1 MTEENSL
8 TSPVTEIPGVGLQRA
23 KALNEL
29 GIFTIEDLL
38 LYFPFRYED
47 LRPQNMADL
56 VDQQKVTLEGTIA
69 SEPVLARYGR
79 KKNRLNF
86 RLLTNQESVMVT
98 FFNQPWL
105 KKQLTMDEKFAVYG
119 KWDAR
124 RRSLTGMK
132 LLPFST
138 AGSTADI
145 EAIYPANQHIRQNTI
160 KKLVTQTFDLYQDQ
174 IETLIPDSLVKKYRL
189 IDRRKMIHDLHFPED
204 VKAAKIARR
213 TATFEEFFIFQM
225 ELQLL
230 KRRDQVANGT
240 AIAYDIEEIK
250 NFIAKLPYELTDAQK
265 RVVNEICYD
274 LKRPI
279 RMNRLLQGDVGS
291 GKTIV
296 AAIVM
301 YAAITAGYQTALMA
315 PTEILAEQHANNLTK
330 IFEGTDVNIGLLT
343 GASGSK
349 SKQRRALLNGI
360 EQGDINL
367 VIGTHAL
374 IQDDVVFKNLG
385 LVVIDEQHR
394 FGVKQRETLR
404 KKGMNAD
411 VLAMT
416 ATPIPRT
423 LAITAYGEMDVSIID
438 QMPKGR
444 KPVLTSWVKS
454 SNVNGMLDFV
464 KKQFDSGHQAFVVT
478 PLIEESETLD
488 LKNAMALY
496 EQLQT
501 EFSPD
506 YKVGLLHGRM
516 KSDEKDEIMRQFKDN
531 EFQLL
536 VSTTVIEVGVDVP
549 NVTVM
554 IIYDADRFGLAQ
566 LHQLRG
572 RVGRGKDQAYCILV
586 ADPKNETGIK
596 RMKIMTQ
603 SNDGFKISEAD
614 LQLRGSGDVFG
625 NKQSGIPEFRIGDPV
640 VDIGALQTAQ
650 LEASKIVHT
659 ENWQAEPAFKAL
671 NEYLEI
677 VMQKNANFD

>member
-1 MTEENSL
+1 MTEEHTL
-8 TSPVTEIPGVGLQRA
+8 FSPITKLPGVGLQRA

-29 GIFTIEDLL
+29 GIYTIEDLL

-47 LRPQNMADL
+47 LRPQNMTEL

-105 KKQLTMDEKFAVYG
+105 KKQLVMNEKFAVYG

-138 AGSTADI
+138 SDSANI

-160 KKLVTQTFDLYQDQ
+160 KKLVTQTFDLYNDQ
-174 IETLIPDSLVKKYRL
+174 IKTLIPQTLVKKYRL
-189 IDRRKMIHDLHFPED
+189 IDRRTMIHDLHFPKD

-230 KRRDQVANGT
+230 KRRDQVDNGT
-240 AIAYDIEEIK
+240 AIAYDIGKIK
-250 NFIAKLPYELTDAQK
+250 AFVAKLPYELTDAQK

-296 AAIVM
+296 AAIIM

-349 SKQRRALLNGI
+349 SKQRKALLHGI
-360 EQGDINL
+360 EHGDINL
-367 VIGTHAL
+367 LIGTHAL

-394 FGVKQRETLR
+394 FGVKQREALR

-423 LAITAYGEMDVSIID
+423 LAITSYGEMDVSIID

-454 SNVNGMLDFV
+454 NNVNGMLDFV
-464 KKQFDSGHQAFVVT
+464 KRQFEAGHQAFVVT

-488 LKNAMALY
+488 LKNAVALY
-496 EQLQT
+496 EQLQ
-501 EFSPD
+501 EVFSPK

-516 KSDEKDEIMRQFKDN
+516 KSDEKDEIMQQFKDN
-531 EFQLL
+531 QFQLL

-572 RVGRGKDQAYCILV
+572 RVGRGQDQAYCILV

-625 NKQSGIPEFRIGDPV
+625 NKQSGVPEFRIGDPI

-659 ENWQAEPAFKAL
+659 EKWQTVPEFEYL

-677 VMQKNANFD
+677 VMKRNANFD

>member
-1 MTEENSL
+1 MAEKTL
-8 TSPVTEIPGVGLQRA
+8 FSPVSQLEGVGLQREQ
-23 KALNEL
+23 ALNEL
-29 GIFTIEDLL
+29 GIYTIEDLL
-38 LYFPFRYED
+38 YYFPFRYED
-47 LRPQNMADL
+47 LRPQNMTDL
-56 VDQQKVTLEGTIA
+56 VDQQKVTLEGKIA
-69 SEPVLARYGR
+69 SEPIIARYGR
-79 KKNRLNF
+79 KKNRINF
-86 RLLTNQESVMVT
+86 RLLTEQESVMVT

-105 KKQLTMDEKFAVYG
+105 KKQLVIDQKIAVYG

-132 LLPFST
+132 LLPFLSSES
-138 AGSTADI
+138 GEIDP
-145 EAIYPANQHIRQNTI
+145 IYPANQHIRQGTI
-160 KKLVTQTFDLYQDQ
+160 KKLVIQAFEAYRDQ
-174 IETLIPDSLVKKYRL
+174 IETIIPAALIKKYRL
-189 IDRRKMIHDLHFPED
+189 VNRQTMVHDLHFPENLK
-204 VKAAKIARR
+204 VAKAARR
-213 TATFEEFFIFQM
+213 TATFEEFFLFQM
-225 ELQLL
+225 ELQVL
-230 KRRDQVANGT
+230 KKRDQTENGT
-240 AIAYDIEEIK
+240 IINYHVDKLKA
-250 NFIAKLPYELTDAQK
+250 FIAGLPYELTDAQK
-265 RVVNEICYD
+265 RVVNEICAD

-296 AAIVM
+296 AAVAM

-330 IFEGTDVNIGLLT
+330 IFAGTDVNIGLLT

-349 SKQRRALLNGI
+349 SKQRRALLDGI
-360 EQGDINL
+360 ADGQINL

-374 IQDDVVFKNLG
+374 IQDDVVFSNLG
-385 LVVIDEQHR
+385 LVIIDEQHR

-404 KKGMNAD
+404 KKGPKVD

-438 QMPKGR
+438 QMPNGR
-444 KPVLTSWVKS
+444 KPVRTSWVKS
-454 SNVNGMLDFV
+454 SDVGGMLTFV
-464 KKQFDSGHQAFVVT
+464 KKQFAAGHQAFVVT
-478 PLIEESETLD
+478 PLIEESESLD

-496 EQLQT
+496 EQLKS
-501 EFSPD
+501 EFAPD
-506 YKVGLLHGRM
+506 YQVGLLHGRM
-516 KSDEKDEIMRQFKDN
+516 KPEEKDQIMTDFKAN
-531 EFQLL
+531 RYQLL

-625 NKQSGIPEFRIGDPV
+625 SKQSGIPEFRIGDPV

-650 LEASKIVHT
+650 LEANKIVQQADWHT
-659 ENWQAEPAFKAL
+659 KPDFKPL
-671 NEYLEI
+671 SRYLDMM
-677 VMQKNANFD
+677 MQKNANFD

>member
-1 MTEENSL
+1 MMAEKTL
-8 TSPVTEIPGVGLQRA
+8 FSPVSQLEGVGLQREQ
-23 KALNEL
+23 ALNEL
-29 GIFTIEDLL
+29 GIYTIEDLL
-38 LYFPFRYED
+38 YYFPFRYED
-47 LRPQNMADL
+47 LRPQNMTDL
-56 VDQQKVTLEGTIA
+56 VDQQKVTLEGKIA
-69 SEPVLARYGR
+69 SEPIIARYGR
-79 KKNRLNF
+79 KKNRINF
-86 RLLTNQESVMVT
+86 RLLTEQESVMVT

-105 KKQLTMDEKFAVYG
+105 KKQLVIDQKIAVYG

-132 LLPFST
+132 LLPFLSSES
-138 AGSTADI
+138 GEIDP
-145 EAIYPANQHIRQNTI
+145 IYPANQHIRQGTI
-160 KKLVTQTFDLYQDQ
+160 KKLVIQAFEAYRDQ
-174 IETLIPDSLVKKYRL
+174 IETIIPAALIKKYRL
-189 IDRRKMIHDLHFPED
+189 VNRQTMVHDLHFPENLK
-204 VKAAKIARR
+204 VAKAARR
-213 TATFEEFFIFQM
+213 TATFEEFFLFQM
-225 ELQLL
+225 ELQVL
-230 KRRDQVANGT
+230 KKRDQTENGT
-240 AIAYDIEEIK
+240 IINYHVDKLKA
-250 NFIAKLPYELTDAQK
+250 FIAGLPYELTDAQK
-265 RVVNEICYD
+265 RVVNEICAD

-296 AAIVM
+296 AAVAM

-330 IFEGTDVNIGLLT
+330 IFAGTDVNIGLLT

-349 SKQRRALLNGI
+349 SKQRRALLDGI
-360 EQGDINL
+360 ADGQINL

-374 IQDDVVFKNLG
+374 IQDDVVFSNLG
-385 LVVIDEQHR
+385 LVIIDEQHR

-404 KKGMNAD
+404 KKGPKVD

-438 QMPKGR
+438 QMPNGR
-444 KPVLTSWVKS
+444 KPVRTSWVKS
-454 SNVNGMLDFV
+454 SDVGGMLTFV
-464 KKQFDSGHQAFVVT
+464 KKQFAAGHQAFVVT
-478 PLIEESETLD
+478 PLIEESESLD

-496 EQLQT
+496 EQLKS
-501 EFSPD
+501 EFAPD
-506 YKVGLLHGRM
+506 YQVGLLHGRM
-516 KSDEKDEIMRQFKDN
+516 KPEEKDQIMTDFKAN
-531 EFQLL
+531 RYQLL

-625 NKQSGIPEFRIGDPV
+625 SKQSGIPEFRIGDPV

-650 LEASKIVHT
+650 LEANKIVQQADWHT
-659 ENWQAEPAFKAL
+659 KPDFKPL
-671 NEYLEI
+671 SRYLDMM
-677 VMQKNANFD
+677 MQKNANFD

>member
-1 MTEENSL
+1 M
-8 TSPVTEIPGVGLQRA
+8 
-23 KALNEL
+23 
-29 GIFTIEDLL
+29 
-38 LYFPFRYED
+38 
-47 LRPQNMADL
+47 
-56 VDQQKVTLEGTIA
+56 
-69 SEPVLARYGR
+69 
-79 KKNRLNF
+79 
-86 RLLTNQESVMVT
+86 
-98 FFNQPWL
+98 
-105 KKQLTMDEKFAVYG
+105 
-119 KWDAR
+119 
-124 RRSLTGMK
+124 
-132 LLPFST
+132 
-138 AGSTADI
+138 
-145 EAIYPANQHIRQNTI
+145 
-160 KKLVTQTFDLYQDQ
+160 
-174 IETLIPDSLVKKYRL
+174 

-240 AIAYDIEEIK
+240 AISYDIEEIK

>member
-1 MTEENSL
+1 MAEKTL
-8 TSPVTEIPGVGLQRA
+8 FSPVSQLEGVGLQREQ
-23 KALNEL
+23 ALNEL
-29 GIFTIEDLL
+29 GIYTIEDLL
-38 LYFPFRYED
+38 YYFPFRYED
-47 LRPQNMADL
+47 LRPQNMTDL
-56 VDQQKVTLEGTIA
+56 VDQQKVTLEGKIA
-69 SEPVLARYGR
+69 SEPIIARYGR
-79 KKNRLNF
+79 KKNRINF
-86 RLLTNQESVMVT
+86 RLLTEQESVMVT

-105 KKQLTMDEKFAVYG
+105 KKQLVIDQKIAVYG

-132 LLPFST
+132 LLPFSSSES
-138 AGSTADI
+138 GEIDP
-145 EAIYPANQHIRQNTI
+145 IYPANQHIRQGTI
-160 KKLVTQTFDLYQDQ
+160 KKLVIQAFEAYRDQ
-174 IETLIPDSLVKKYRL
+174 IETIIPAALIKKYRL
-189 IDRRKMIHDLHFPED
+189 VNRQTMVHDLHFPENLK
-204 VKAAKIARR
+204 VAKAARR
-213 TATFEEFFIFQM
+213 TATFEEFFLFQM
-225 ELQLL
+225 ELQVL
-230 KRRDQVANGT
+230 KKRDQTENGT
-240 AIAYDIEEIK
+240 IINYHVDKLKA
-250 NFIAKLPYELTDAQK
+250 FIAGLPYELTDAQK
-265 RVVNEICYD
+265 RVVNEICAD

-296 AAIVM
+296 AAVAM

-330 IFEGTDVNIGLLT
+330 IFAGTDVNIGLLT

-349 SKQRRALLNGI
+349 SKQRRALLDGI
-360 EQGDINL
+360 ADGQINL

-374 IQDDVVFKNLG
+374 IQDDVVFSNLG
-385 LVVIDEQHR
+385 LVIIDEQHR

-404 KKGMNAD
+404 KKGPKVD

-438 QMPKGR
+438 QMPNGR
-444 KPVLTSWVKS
+444 KPVRTSWVKS
-454 SNVNGMLDFV
+454 SDVGGMLTFV
-464 KKQFDSGHQAFVVT
+464 KKQFAAGHQAFVVT
-478 PLIEESETLD
+478 PLIEESESLD

-496 EQLQT
+496 EQLKS
-501 EFSPD
+501 EFAPD
-506 YKVGLLHGRM
+506 YQVGLLHGRM
-516 KSDEKDEIMRQFKDN
+516 KPEEKDQIMTDFKAN
-531 EFQLL
+531 RYQLL

-625 NKQSGIPEFRIGDPV
+625 SKQSGIPEFRIGDPV

-650 LEASKIVHT
+650 LEANKIVQQADWHT
-659 ENWQAEPAFKAL
+659 KPDFKPL
-671 NEYLEI
+671 SRYLDMM
-677 VMQKNANFD
+677 MQKNANFD

>member
-1 MTEENSL
+1 MPEKTL
-8 TSPVTEIPGVGLQRA
+8 FAPVSALAGVGLQRE

-29 GIFTIEDLL
+29 GIYTIEDLL
-38 LYFPFRYED
+38 YYFPFRYED
-47 LRPQNMADL
+47 LRPQDMTSL
-56 VDQQKVTLEGTIA
+56 VDQQKVTLEGKIA
-69 SEPVLARYGR
+69 SEPIIARYGR
-79 KKNRLNF
+79 KKNRINF
-86 RLLTNQESVMVT
+86 RLLTDQESVMVT

-105 KKQLTMDEKFAVYG
+105 KKQLVMNEKIAVYG

-132 LLPFST
+132 LLPFSD
-138 AGSTADI
+138 ANSGEV
-145 EAIYPANQHIRQNTI
+145 EAVYPANQHIRQATI
-160 KKLVTQTFDLYQDQ
+160 KKLVAQAFEGYASELV
-174 IETLIPDSLVKKYRL
+174 TLIPAPLVEKYRL
-189 IDRRKMIHDLHFPED
+189 VDRRTMVHDLHFPENLRN
-204 VKAAKIARR
+204 AKLARR
-213 TATFEEFFIFQM
+213 TATFEEFFTFQM
-225 ELQLL
+225 ELQVL
-230 KRRDQVANGT
+230 KKRDQTENGI
-240 AIAYDIEEIK
+240 AIQYKLDKIK
-250 NFIAKLPYELTDAQK
+250 RFIADLPYELTDAQK
-265 RVVNEICYD
+265 RVVNEICAD

-291 GKTIV
+291 GKTVV

-301 YAAITAGYQTALMA
+301 YAAITAGYQAALMA

-330 IFEGTDVNIGLLT
+330 IFAGTDVNIGLLT
-343 GASGSK
+343 GSSGSK
-349 SKQRRALLNGI
+349 TKARRALLEGI
-360 EQGDINL
+360 ADGDINL

-374 IQDDVVFKNLG
+374 IQDDVNFKKLG
-385 LVVIDEQHR
+385 LVIIDEQHR

-404 KKGMNAD
+404 KKGQNVD

-438 QMPKGR
+438 QMPNGR
-444 KPVLTSWVKS
+444 KPVLTSWVKNS
-454 SNVNGMLDFV
+454 QVKGMLDFV
-464 KKQFDSGHQAFVVT
+464 KKQFAAGHQAFVVT
-478 PLIEESETLD
+478 PLIEESESLD

-496 EQLQT
+496 EQLQSA
-501 EFSPD
+501 FRPD

-516 KSDEKDEIMRQFKDN
+516 KSDEKDQIMQQFKAN

-572 RVGRGKDQAYCILV
+572 RVGRGKSQAYCILV

-640 VDIGALQTAQ
+640 VDIGALETAQ
-650 LEASKIVHT
+650 LEASKIVQT
-659 ENWQAEPAFKAL
+659 ANWQTQKTYQVL
-671 NEYLEI
+671 NTYLEH

>member
-1 MTEENSL
+1 MTEN
-8 TSPVTEIPGVGLQRA
+8 TIFAPVYTLSGVGLQRA

-29 GIFTIEDLL
+29 GIYTIEDLL
-38 LYFPFRYED
+38 CYFPFRYED

-56 VDQQKVTLEGTIA
+56 VDQQKVTLEGTVA
-69 SEPVLARYGR
+69 SEPIIARYGR

-86 RLLTNQESVMVT
+86 RLLTEQESVMVT
-98 FFNQPWL
+98 FFNQPWI
-105 KKQLTMDEKFAVYG
+105 KKQLEMDKKIAIYG

-132 LLPFST
+132 LLPFSN
-138 AGSTADI
+138 ADSTEVDAV
-145 EAIYPANQHIRQNTI
+145 YPASQHIRQNTI
-160 KKLVTQTFDLYQDQ
+160 KKLVTQTFEQYQNE
-174 IETLIPDSLVKKYRL
+174 IKTIIPEAIVKKYRL
-189 IDRRKMIHDLHFPED
+189 IDRRTMIHDLHFPAD
-204 VKAAKIARR
+204 LKSAKLARR

-225 ELQLL
+225 ELQVL
-230 KRRDQVANGT
+230 KQRDQSENGT
-240 AIAYDIEEIK
+240 AIEYNVDQLK
-250 NFIAKLPYELTDAQK
+250 TFIASLPYELTDAQK

-330 IFEGTDVNIGLLT
+330 IFAGMGVNIGLLT

-349 SKQRRALLNGI
+349 SKQRHALLAGI
-360 EQGDINL
+360 ENGDINL

-374 IQDDVVFKNLG
+374 IQDDVEFANLG
-385 LVVIDEQHR
+385 LVIIDEQHR
-394 FGVKQRETLR
+394 FGVKQREALR
-404 KKGMNAD
+404 KKGTNVD

-423 LAITAYGEMDVSIID
+423 LAITAYGEMDVSTID
-438 QMPKGR
+438 QMPNGR

-454 SNVNGMLDFV
+454 SNVRGMLEFV
-464 KKQFDSGHQAFVVT
+464 KKQFKNGHQAFVVT
-478 PLIEESETLD
+478 PLIEESESLD

-501 EFSPD
+501 EFEPD
-506 YKVGLLHGRM
+506 YKVGLLHGKM
-516 KSDEKDEIMRQFKDN
+516 KSDEKDQIMRQFKDN

-572 RVGRGKDQAYCILV
+572 RVGRGQAQAYCILV

-603 SNDGFKISEAD
+603 SNDGFKISQAD

-625 NKQSGIPEFRIGDPV
+625 SKQSGIPEFRVGDPI

-650 LEASKIVHT
+650 LEAGKIVHE
-659 ENWQAEPAFKAL
+659 ENWQSKPQFEQL
-671 NEYLEI
+671 NSYLKI
-677 VMQKNANFD
+677 IMQKNANFD

>member
-1 MTEENSL
+1 MMAEKTL
-8 TSPVTEIPGVGLQRA
+8 FSPVSQLEGVGLQREQ
-23 KALNEL
+23 ALNEL
-29 GIFTIEDLL
+29 GIYTIEDLL
-38 LYFPFRYED
+38 YYFPFRYED
-47 LRPQNMADL
+47 LRPQNMTDL
-56 VDQQKVTLEGTIA
+56 VDQQKVTLEGKIA
-69 SEPVLARYGR
+69 SEPIIARYGR
-79 KKNRLNF
+79 KKNRINF
-86 RLLTNQESVMVT
+86 RLLTEQESVMVT

-105 KKQLTMDEKFAVYG
+105 KKQLVIDQKIAVYG

-132 LLPFST
+132 LLPFSSSES
-138 AGSTADI
+138 GEIDP
-145 EAIYPANQHIRQNTI
+145 IYPANQHIRQGTI
-160 KKLVTQTFDLYQDQ
+160 KKLVIQAFEAYRDQ
-174 IETLIPDSLVKKYRL
+174 IETIIPAALIKKYRL
-189 IDRRKMIHDLHFPED
+189 VNRQTMVHDLHFPENLK
-204 VKAAKIARR
+204 VAKAARR
-213 TATFEEFFIFQM
+213 TATFEEFFLFQM
-225 ELQLL
+225 ELQVL
-230 KRRDQVANGT
+230 KKRDQTENGT
-240 AIAYDIEEIK
+240 IINYHVDKLKA
-250 NFIAKLPYELTDAQK
+250 FIAGLPYELTDAQK
-265 RVVNEICYD
+265 RVVNEICAD

-296 AAIVM
+296 AAVAM

-330 IFEGTDVNIGLLT
+330 IFAGTDVNIGLLT

-349 SKQRRALLNGI
+349 SKQRRALLDGI
-360 EQGDINL
+360 ADGQINL

-374 IQDDVVFKNLG
+374 IQDDVVFSNLG
-385 LVVIDEQHR
+385 LVIIDEQHR

-404 KKGMNAD
+404 KKGPKVD

-438 QMPKGR
+438 QMPNGR
-444 KPVLTSWVKS
+444 KPVRTSWVKS
-454 SNVNGMLDFV
+454 SDVGGMLAFV
-464 KKQFDSGHQAFVVT
+464 KKQFAAGHQAFVVT
-478 PLIEESETLD
+478 PLIEESESLD

-496 EQLQT
+496 EQLKS
-501 EFSPD
+501 EFDPD
-506 YKVGLLHGRM
+506 YQVGLLHGRM
-516 KSDEKDEIMRQFKDN
+516 KPEEKDQIMTDFKAN
-531 EFQLL
+531 RYQLL

-625 NKQSGIPEFRIGDPV
+625 SKQSGIPEFRIGDPV

-650 LEASKIVHT
+650 LEANKIVQQADWHT
-659 ENWQAEPAFKAL
+659 KPDFKPL
-671 NEYLEI
+671 SRYLDMM
-677 VMQKNANFD
+677 MQKNANFD

>member
-1 MTEENSL
+1 MMAEKTL
-8 TSPVTEIPGVGLQRA
+8 FSPVSQLEGVGLQREQ
-23 KALNEL
+23 ALNEL
-29 GIFTIEDLL
+29 GIYTIEDLL
-38 LYFPFRYED
+38 YYFPFRYED
-47 LRPQNMADL
+47 LRPQNMTDL
-56 VDQQKVTLEGTIA
+56 VDQQKVTLEGKVA
-69 SEPVLARYGR
+69 SEPIIARYGR
-79 KKNRLNF
+79 KKNRINF
-86 RLLTNQESVMVT
+86 RLLTEQESVMVT

-105 KKQLTMDEKFAVYG
+105 KKQLVIDQKIAVYG

-132 LLPFST
+132 LLPFSSSES
-138 AGSTADI
+138 GEIDP
-145 EAIYPANQHIRQNTI
+145 IYPANQHIRQGTI
-160 KKLVTQTFDLYQDQ
+160 KKLVIQAFEAYRDQ
-174 IETLIPDSLVKKYRL
+174 IETIIPAALIKKYRL
-189 IDRRKMIHDLHFPED
+189 VNRQTMVHDLHFPENLK
-204 VKAAKIARR
+204 VAKAARR
-213 TATFEEFFIFQM
+213 TATFEEFFLFQM
-225 ELQLL
+225 ELQVL
-230 KRRDQVANGT
+230 KKRDQTENGT
-240 AIAYDIEEIK
+240 IINYHVDKLKA
-250 NFIAKLPYELTDAQK
+250 FIAGLPYELTDAQK
-265 RVVNEICYD
+265 RVVNEICAD

-296 AAIVM
+296 AAVAM

-330 IFEGTDVNIGLLT
+330 IFAGTDVNIGLLT

-349 SKQRRALLNGI
+349 SKQRRALLDGI
-360 EQGDINL
+360 ADGQINL

-374 IQDDVVFKNLG
+374 IQDDVVFSNLG
-385 LVVIDEQHR
+385 LVIIDEQHR

-404 KKGMNAD
+404 KKGPKVD

-438 QMPKGR
+438 QMPNGR
-444 KPVLTSWVKS
+444 KPVRTSWVKS
-454 SNVNGMLDFV
+454 SDVGGMLTFV
-464 KKQFDSGHQAFVVT
+464 KKQFAAGHQAFVVT
-478 PLIEESETLD
+478 PLIEESESLD

-496 EQLQT
+496 EQLKS
-501 EFSPD
+501 EFDPD
-506 YKVGLLHGRM
+506 YQVGLLHGRM
-516 KSDEKDEIMRQFKDN
+516 KPEEKDQIMTDFKAN
-531 EFQLL
+531 RYQLL

-625 NKQSGIPEFRIGDPV
+625 SKQSGIPEFRIGDPV

-650 LEASKIVHT
+650 LEANKIVQQADWHT
-659 ENWQAEPAFKAL
+659 KPDFKPL
-671 NEYLEI
+671 SRYLDMM
-677 VMQKNANFD
+677 MQKNANFD

>member
-1 MTEENSL
+1 MTEN
-8 TSPVTEIPGVGLQRA
+8 TIFSPISVLRGVGLQRA

-29 GIFTIEDLL
+29 GIYTIEDLL

-56 VDQQKVTLEGTIA
+56 VDQQKVTLEGIVA
-69 SEPVLARYGR
+69 SEPVIARYGR

-86 RLLTNQESVMVT
+86 RLLTDQESVMVT
-98 FFNQPWL
+98 FFNQPWI
-105 KKQLTMDEKFAVYG
+105 KKQVTIDERFAVYG

-132 LLPFST
+132 LLPFSSGDSSEID
-138 AGSTADI
+138 AV
-145 EAIYPANQHIRQNTI
+145 YPASQHIRQNTI
-160 KKLVTQTFDLYQDQ
+160 KKLVTQTFEQFQDK
-174 IETLIPDSLVKKYRL
+174 IANIIPETLIEKYRL
-189 IDRRKMIHDLHFPED
+189 IDRKTMIHDLHFPD
-204 VKAAKIARR
+204 DLKSAKIARR
-213 TATFEEFFIFQM
+213 TATFEEFFVFQM
-225 ELQLL
+225 ELQVL
-230 KRRDQVANGT
+230 KKRDQTENGT
-240 AIAYDIEEIK
+240 AIEYNIDELK
-250 NFIAKLPYELTDAQK
+250 KFIASLPYELTDAQK

-301 YAAITAGYQTALMA
+301 FAAITAGYQTALMA

-330 IFEGTDVNIGLLT
+330 IFEGMGVNIGLLT

-349 SKQRRALLNGI
+349 SKQRRALLAGI

-374 IQDDVVFKNLG
+374 IQDDVKFKKLG
-385 LVVIDEQHR
+385 LVIIDEQHR

-404 KKGMNAD
+404 KKGADVD

-423 LAITAYGEMDVSIID
+423 LAITAYGEMDVSTID
-438 QMPKGR
+438 QMPNGR
-444 KPVLTSWVKS
+444 KPVLTSWVKN
-454 SNVNGMLDFV
+454 SNVRGMLDFV
-464 KKQFDSGHQAFVVT
+464 KKQFKAGHQAFVVT
-478 PLIEESETLD
+478 PLIEESESLD

-496 EQLQT
+496 DQLQT
-501 EFSPD
+501 EFEPT

-516 KSDEKDEIMRQFKDN
+516 KPNEKDEIMRQFKDN

-572 RVGRGKDQAYCILV
+572 RVGRGQDQAYCILV

-603 SNDGFKISEAD
+603 SNDGFKISQAD

-625 NKQSGIPEFRIGDPV
+625 SKQSGIPEFRVGDPV

-650 LEASKIVHT
+650 LEASKIVN
-659 ENWQAEPAFKAL
+659 EEDWQIDKQFRKL
-671 NEYLEI
+671 SDYLTI